1 MAHTPGWH
9 LLDNEFPASN
19 AGLQLPT
26 RILAQGNARLAIQ
39 NLDRTDPPG
48 YVPGGV
54 PREESFNANL
64 FRLTTKPC
72 MPSIPVTC
80 AVSGFDPGSTP
91 ILWRFVCRQALCR
104 HTNVGS
110 FRYRGACETF
120 EQEWRGES
128 RAASFT
134 LFDEG
139 CTYTYNDATRVI
151 GGHALLVVAAMVGGQ
166 TLRDFVHVRIAGT
179 NPTREDVLRYVEQ
192 RLAGYDRSVLHMV
205 RAIYAHESNFTQFA
219 PRAQRSAAMTFG
231 RPHHRNAVEQP
242 DCRVHFDWP
251 DDPPNFPLASFDFGV
266 GISQFTKVGDQRV
279 TAELAWDWRENV
291 RVGTNLFL
299 SKLNGQFQQ
308 GISWRHWAL
317 AGWRAYNGSGA
328 AAESYA
334 QRLSMS
340 DEAAHIPLTP
350 VHGVPQVALLGG
362 PEPLDAP
369 APWAAA

>member
-1 MAHTPGWH
+1 
-9 LLDNEFPASN
+9 
-19 AGLQLPT
+19 
-26 RILAQGNARLAIQ
+26 
-39 NLDRTDPPG
+39 
-48 YVPGGV
+48 
-54 PREESFNANL
+54 
-64 FRLTTKPC
+64 
-72 MPSIPVTC
+72 
-80 AVSGFDPGSTP
+80 
-91 ILWRFVCRQALCR
+91 
-104 HTNVGS
+104 
-110 FRYRGACETF
+110 
-120 EQEWRGES
+120 
-128 RAASFT
+128 
-134 LFDEG
+134 
-139 CTYTYNDATRVI
+139 
-151 GGHALLVVAAMVGGQ
+151 
-166 TLRDFVHVRIAGT
+166 
-179 NPTREDVLRYVEQ
+179 
-192 RLAGYDRSVLHMV
+192 
-205 RAIYAHESNFTQFA
+205 
-219 PRAQRSAAMTFG
+219 
-231 RPHHRNAVEQP
+231 VEQP